1 MGLVFATEKAKG
13 LVFPAE
19 KAFNLA
25 GPGPGL
31 EPGLEA
37 EDLAGLGR
45 PCARP
50 LGNWATVRVAGV
62 GGVGGG
68 YTGFARVLHGFC
80 TGLHGFCTGFA
91 RVLHGF
97 CTHF

>member
-1 MGLVFATEKAKG
+1 MPRKKLTGLVFATEKAKG

-25 GPGPGL
+25 GPGPGPGL

-37 EDLAGLGR
+37 EDLARLGR

-50 LGNWATVRVAGV
+50 LGNWCTVRVAPHEPAPQMLDL
-62 GGVGGG
+62 G
-68 YTGFARVLHGFC
+68 YENTNKFGTIFRKTL
-80 TGLHGFCTGFA
+80 L
-91 RVLHGF
+91 
-97 CTHF
+97 

>member
-25 GPGPGL
+25 GPGPGPGL

-50 LGNWATVRVAGV
+50 LGNWATVRVAGWA
-62 GGVGGG
+62 GVP
-68 YTGFARVLHGFC
+68 FVLKIQKRMFKIQKKS
-80 TGLHGFCTGFA
+80 
-91 RVLHGF
+91 
-97 CTHF
+97 

>member
-13 LVFPAE
+13 LVFPTE

-25 GPGPGL
+25 GPGPGPGL

-50 LGNWATVRVAGV
+50 LGNWATVRVAGWV
-62 GGVGGG
+62 GVP
-68 YTGFARVLHGFC
+68 RVLH
-80 TGLHGFCTGFA
+80 A
-91 RVLHGF
+91 F